1 MADSLRVVVADNN
14 PNHAHNLINGIKSL
28 GYVVRSEIVDSKDAL
43 QQELNKAPVDFILH
57 HMEYEGLPLDQV
69 YRAIRNQ
76 DQRPVLIALADSDQ
90 IKPAEVMKS
99 GAADLVRYDDI
110 EHLQQVIKRS
120 LKTHNDGKTLA
131 HIKSNFADLEK
142 LYATLMEAY
151 EAPVAYL
158 HEGIHVHANSAYF
171 DLFQLTGDDDIEG
184 VPLMDLLPVSEQPQF
199 KAFLQQYKRGEGELL
214 DSGLHIE
221 INGEDYALE
230 MADVYYE
237 SEPCQQLL
245 FRKVSNHG
253 DTSQLTEQL
262 SYLAIY
268 DIASGLYTRN
278 HLFAQLE
285 RAISRASQD
294 GEKSTLIMLSLDN
307 YNALASGL
315 GMAEA
320 DMLYA
325 EIGTELKAQL
335 DLDDILCRY
344 DAQTFCLLTNA
355 HGKAENQHLIRQL
368 IDSIND
374 HLFEVNGK
382 SVPCQLSAGMVI
394 IDENATSEFQII
406 SSALEALRKANLKG
420 IDFDSELNAQEIK
433 PQKILDHE
441 WTEQLRLS
449 LKEGSFRLFY
459 QPVASL
465 TEEPGRYFSVS
476 IRIAKSGGGYIYPGE
491 FLPSAERTGYA
502 KGIDRWVIM
511 NALRKLAENT
521 NESSHP
527 VLFIKLTQGTLYY
540 EEDISWIRK
549 KIEETAVDGNQL
561 VFEFS
566 TTLLMNH
573 LQQTQALIEDLSP
586 LGCHFSV
593 DDFGDALNPFQLLK
607 HVKVDYLKLH
617 SSLMDELSRSDETQQ
632 LVHHLIE
639 RAHQQ
644 EQKVIAPEI
653 SDGNQLFL
661 LNNLGADLAQG
672 DFLHQA
678 GESLDYEAH
687 FED

>member
-14 PNHAHNLINGIKSL
+14 PNHAHELINGIKSL
-28 GYVVRSEIVDSKDAL
+28 GYAVRSEIVDSKAAL
-43 QQELNKAPVDFILH
+43 QQALLKAPVDFILDH
-57 HMEYEGLPLDQV
+57 LEYDGLPLDQV
-69 YRAIRNQ
+69 YRSIRSQ
-76 DQRPVLIALADSDQ
+76 DQRPVLIALTDSDRFP
-90 IKPAEVMKS
+90 PADVLKA
-99 GAADLVRYDDI
+99 GATDLVRYEDI
-110 EHLQQVIKRS
+110 EHLKQVVKRS
-120 LKTHNDGKTLA
+120 LKIHSDGKTLA

-171 DLFQLTGDDDIEG
+171 ELFQLTGDEDIEG
-184 VPLMDLLPVSEQPQF
+184 VPLMDMLPVSEQPQL

-214 DSGLHIE
+214 DSGLQIE

-245 FRKVSNHG
+245 FRRVSNNG

-285 RAISRASQD
+285 RSIARATRD
-294 GEKSTLIMLSLDN
+294 GEKSALIMLSLDN

-315 GMAEA
+315 GLAEA

-344 DAQTFCLLTNA
+344 DAQTFCLLTNI
-355 HGKAENQHLIRQL
+355 HDKAEMRQLIRQL

-382 SVPCQLSAGMVI
+382 RVPCQLSAGMVI
-394 IDENATSEFQII
+394 IDEHATSEFQII
-406 SSALEALRKANLKG
+406 SNALEALRKANLKG
-420 IDFDSELNAQEIK
+420 IDFDVESNSQELK
-433 PQKILDHE
+433 PQKILDQE

-459 QPVASL
+459 QPVVSL
-465 TEEPGRYFSVS
+465 TDKPGKQFSVS
-476 IRIAKSGGGYIYPGE
+476 IRIAKSDGGYIFPSE

-502 KGIDRWVIM
+502 KGIDRWVVM
-511 NALRKLAENT
+511 NSLRALAEYKQDDN
-521 NESSHP
+521 P
-527 VLFIKLTQGTLYY
+527 PMLFIKLTQGTLYY

-549 KIEETAVDGNQL
+549 KIEETGVNGEQL
-561 VFEFS
+561 VFEIS
-566 TTLLMNH
+566 TPLLINH
-573 LQQTQALIEDLSP
+573 LQQTHTLFEDLKP
-586 LGCHFSV
+586 LGCRFSV

-607 HVKVDYLKLH
+607 HVNVDFLKLH
-617 SSLMDELSRSDETQQ
+617 GRLMDDLTRSDETQH
-632 LVHHLIE
+632 LVNNLIE
-639 RAHQQ
+639 RAHDNEQQ
-644 EQKVIAPEI
+644 VIAPMVSE
-653 SDGNQLFL
+653 GNQLFL
-661 LNNLGADLAQG
+661 LSNLGADLAQG

-678 GESLDYEAH
+678 GETMDYEAH
-687 FED
+687 FEK